1 MPDVLLPFVFEG
13 ADVRDAVRGA
23 VVNLDAAWREVLKR
37 RSYPLA
43 VRSLLGQAMA
53 AGALLSSTLKFDGTL
68 VLQTRAEAANAPVR
82 LMVVECNA
90 DLSMRATAKLGV
102 ALADSS
108 PDGLPGSL
116 PAASPDVL
124 PADAGTL
131 SNATGVTDLASLVG
145 AGKLV
150 ITLDP
155 HEDGK
160 SAYQGVVP
168 LEGDYLGAALENY
181 MLRSEQL
188 ETRIFLAAD
197 ENRAAG
203 LLIQKMP
210 DAGGHAKHGGKKDA
224 AGAADVAH
232 GADSTD
238 AATASRWVDAE
249 ALASTITSQELLM
262 LEPREILHRLFHEFD
277 LRVFDARPAMF
288 KCTCSRERVAGML
301 RALGRE
307 EVDSVLVE
315 QGAVTVNCEFC
326 NQAYAF
332 DPIDSAQLF
341 TGSAGL
347 ESGARH

>member
-1 MPDVLLPFVFEG
+1 VSDLLLPFLFEG
-13 ADVRDAVRGA
+13 GDVRGA
-23 VVNLDAAWREVLKR
+23 VVDLDAAWCEVLKR
-37 RSYPLA
+37 HAYPLE

-53 AGALLSSTLKFDGTL
+53 AAALLSSTLKFEGTL
-68 VLQTRAEAANAPVR
+68 VLQTRAEDVNAPVR

-90 DLSMRATAKLGV
+90 DLSMRATAKLGAAFSAAGSSAV
-102 ALADSS
+102 MDGGQAGNTPGGEARDLAD
-108 PDGLPGSL
+108 
-116 PAASPDVL
+116 
-124 PADAGTL
+124 
-131 SNATGVTDLASLVG
+131 LVG

-210 DAGGHAKHGGKKDA
+210 AEGGHAKRGGVA
-224 AGAADVAH
+224 SAADATRVE
-232 GADSTD
+232 S
-238 AATASRWVDAE
+238 AATSRWTDAE

-262 LEPREILHRLFHEFD
+262 LEPRDILHRLFHEFD
-277 LRVFDARPAMF
+277 LRVFDARPVAF

-301 RALGRE
+301 SALGRE
-307 EVDSVLVE
+307 EVESILEE

-326 NQAYAF
+326 NLAHAF
-332 DPIDSAQLF
+332 DPIDAAQLF
-341 TGSAGL
+341 THSA
-347 ESGARH
+347 SAPSAASDARH

>member
-68 VLQTRAEAANAPVR
+68 VLQTRAEDANAPVR

-131 SNATGVTDLASLVG
+131 AHATGVTDLASLVG

-224 AGAADVAH
+224 AANVAH

-238 AATASRWVDAE
+238 AASASRWVDAE
-249 ALASTITSQELLM
+249 ALASTITSQELLT

-277 LRVFDARPAMF
+277 LRVFDARPAVF

>member
-1 MPDVLLPFVFEG
+1 MPFVFEG
-13 ADVRDAVRGA
+13 GDVRGA
-23 VVNLDAAWREVLKR
+23 VVDLDHTWREVLKR
-37 RSYPLA
+37 HAYPLH

-68 VLQTRAEAANAPVR
+68 VLQTRAANDKAPVR

-90 DLSMRATAKLGV
+90 DLAMRATARLGD
-102 ALADSS
+102 AFAQAGGAEGLDTQSLAD
-108 PDGLPGSL
+108 
-116 PAASPDVL
+116 
-124 PADAGTL
+124 
-131 SNATGVTDLASLVG
+131 LVG
-145 AGKLV
+145 DGKLV

-155 HEDGK
+155 REDDK

-168 LEGDYLGAALENY
+168 LAGADLGAALENY

-197 ENRAAG
+197 ERRAAG

-210 DAGGHAKHGGKKDA
+210 AEGGHA
-224 AGAADVAH
+224 AGAAAQGGLEMPQGNPSQAKTAEGKTTEGRD
-232 GADSTD
+232 GATIE
-238 AATASRWVDAE
+238 SRWPDAE

-277 LRVFDARPAMF
+277 LRLFAERATTF
-288 KCTCSRERVAGML
+288 QCSCSRERVAGML

-307 EVDSVLVE
+307 EVESVVAE

-332 DPIDSAQLF
+332 DPVDAAQLF
-341 TGSAGL
+341 AAGAAGSSVPDKGVK
-347 ESGARH
+347 H